1 MVIFFEL
8 ALTFYMISMILGIV
22 EAFSASRYT
31 SIGMTSAT
39 VIGFVLHST
48 NLIDRFILS
57 GHMPAISIHEAIS
70 LFTWSI
76 VLIFFFIKYRYKIGL
91 LGSFIMPWVFGFML
105 IASAFPREIQPLTP
119 ALNSFWLIVHTMLAF
134 LSYASFGL
142 SCGIGMMFLIQYSF
156 VKSRKLGDLFKRLPS
171 LNILDDV
178 NYRLIK
184 TGFFL
189 LTLAII
195 SGSLWSQTAWGS
207 YWLWQ
212 PKQVWSLITWLIY
225 AMIIHLRLRVGLRGR
240 RGSILSIL
248 GYAVTLFTFFGVD
261 ILLKGLHTFL

>member
-1 MVIFFEL
+1 MIILFEL
-8 ALTFYMISMILGIV
+8 ALTFYMISMILGFV
-22 EAFSASRYT
+22 EVTKSSRYT
-31 SIGMTSAT
+31 SVGMTGAAI
-39 VIGFVLHST
+39 IGFFLHSL

-57 GHMPAISIHEAIS
+57 GHMPAISVHEAIS

-76 VLIFFFIKYRYKIGL
+76 VLIFLLIKYRYKIGL

-105 IASAFPREIQPLTP
+105 ISSAFPREIQPLAP
-119 ALNSFWLIVHTMLAF
+119 VLNSFWLIIHTMLAF

-142 SCGIGMMFLIQYSF
+142 SCGLGIMFLIQYHF
-156 VKSRKLGDLFKRLPS
+156 VKSKKLSGLFKRLPS

-195 SGSLWSQTAWGS
+195 SGSLWSETAWGS

-225 AMIIHLRLRVGLRGR
+225 AMIIHLRRKVGLRGR
-240 RGSILSIL
+240 RGSILAIL
-248 GYAVTLFTFFGVD
+248 GYIVTLFTFFGVD
-261 ILLKGLHTFL
+261 LLLKGQHAFL

>member
-8 ALTFYMISMILGIV
+8 ALTFYMISMIIGIIEV
-22 EAFSASRYT
+22 FAVSRYT
-31 SIGMTSAT
+31 NQAMLISAT
-39 VIGFVLHST
+39 IGFSLHSL
-48 NLIDRFILS
+48 NLIYRFILS

-76 VLIFFFIKYRYKIGL
+76 VFIFFVIRYKYKIGL

-105 IASAFPREIQPLTP
+105 LSSAFTREIQPLSP
-119 ALNSFWLIVHTMLAF
+119 VLNSPWLIIHTLIAF

-142 SCGIGMMFLIQYSF
+142 SCGIGMMFLIQYHF
-156 VKSRKLGDLFKRLPS
+156 VKSKKLGGLFKRLPS
-171 LNILDDV
+171 LDILDYV
-178 NYRLIK
+178 NYRLIT

-195 SGSLWSQTAWGS
+195 TGALWSERAWGS

-212 PKQVWSLITWLIY
+212 PKQVWSLITWLVY
-225 AMIIHLRLRVGLRGR
+225 GMIIHLRLRVGLRGR
-240 RGSILSIL
+240 RSSVLSIV
-248 GYAVTLFTFFGVD
+248 GFAITLFTFFGVD
-261 ILLKGLHTFL
+261 LFLKGPHTFL